1 MTNSKANI
9 RKRTTWTLIVA
20 VPWTAIM
27 WMGLVQVGP
36 VWLVHRAPTVFH
48 QWDNVTHAGT
58 ILWAIGVGVVAWG
71 LNALGQSVWARSVQ
85 KRIPKTFGEF
95 REDTHIKARAL
106 SDAYQ
111 NRRLWFAIQK
121 NVLGPVGEEIVA
133 RWLPLFAFATVPAV
147 ILVLIGGSL
156 WCVAHY
162 SQVQRRTLWIRMRM
176 LSVSA
181 VVYLLAMIAV
191 YSATGNTIAALV
203 AASLAHILH
212 NVLVTSWPG
221 YLQWVTRFTV
231 GPKAA

>member
-1 MTNSKANI
+1 MTNSKSNI

-36 VWLVHRAPTVFH
+36 AWLVHRAPTVVRE
-48 QWDNVTHAGT
+48 WSNLTHAGT
-58 ILWAIGVGVVAWG
+58 ILWAVGVGVVAWG
-71 LNALGQSVWARSVQ
+71 LNALGQSAWARSVQ
-85 KRIPKTFGEF
+85 KRVPKTFGEF
-95 REDTHIKARAL
+95 REDTHTKARAL

-121 NVLGPVGEEIVA
+121 NFLGPVGEEIVA

-147 ILVLIGGSL
+147 ILVLVGGSL

-162 SQVQRRTLWIRMRM
+162 NQVQRRTLWIRMRL

-181 VVYLLAMIAV
+181 VTYLLAMIVV

-221 YLQWVTRFTV
+221 YLRWVTRFTV
-231 GPKAA
+231 GSKPA